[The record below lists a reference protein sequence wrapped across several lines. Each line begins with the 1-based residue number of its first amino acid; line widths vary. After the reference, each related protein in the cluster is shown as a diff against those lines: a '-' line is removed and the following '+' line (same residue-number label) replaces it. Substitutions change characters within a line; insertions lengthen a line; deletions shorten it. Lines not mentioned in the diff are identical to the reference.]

1 MKSNNNSTPYL
12 SSEDILKNDFFDD
25 EEQYVEPTTEQIA
38 AAKKLCPDIPP
49 GCLVE
54 ILGRQY
60 KNNILNHSQLIEFTD
75 ISSICLASFCSIV
88 DTLT

>member
-38 AAKKLCPDIPP
+38 AAKKLCPDNPP

-60 KNNILNHSQLIEFTD
+60 KNNILNKHVYGLCLIKGKKTIVITFT
-75 ISSICLASFCSIV
+75 S
-88 DTLT
+88 